1 MKKIIVIGGGFAG
14 LSAASFLANSGHKV
28 ELIEASPK
36 LGGRAYSFYDEE
48 TKSVIDNGQHI
59 LMGCYKET
67 LKFLKLIDAEKNFSY
82 QEKLRV
88 NFLNDK
94 RKLYR
99 LESTQLFYPLN
110 LLFGLLNFEVLNF
123 LDRLKILRFFIKLYF
138 YSDSELKNLTVR
150 QWFLLEGQDEKI
162 RESFWDFLA
171 VGALN
176 TSTTKASAKAF
187 ADILKEM
194 FSKGNEASTII
205 LPLKGLSE
213 SYCNEAQ
220 TFIEKNGGVINLSE
234 QVTGFEIKDD
244 EVKKI
249 STSKR
254 TITDFDYVISTVPWF
269 ALKTFEVSGQ
279 ENTNNPRRFLQDI
292 NLTFEHS
299 SILTIHIWFHTSHAE
314 LVSATP
320 SVSEIPNQVRNDLT
334 ENFYA
339 LIGSTIHWIFTHEDH
354 ITLVK
359 SDANHI
365 IDKSKEELFELA
377 VSELKKYTGI
387 EREEIKSYKVIKEKR
402 ATFVPD
408 NKTLDKRP
416 NTKTKIKNLL
426 LAGDWINTGLPSTI
440 ESAVKSGKIAAEE
453 IN

>member
-48 TKSVIDNGQHI
+48 TESVLDNGQHI

-67 LKFLKLIDAEKNFSY
+67 LKFLKLIHAEKNFSY
-82 QEKLRV
+82 QERLKV

-99 LESTQLFYPLN
+99 LEATQLFYPLN
-110 LLFGLLNFEVLNF
+110 LLFGLLNFEALNF
-123 LDRLKILRFFIKLYF
+123 IDRLKILRFFIKLYF
-138 YSDSELKNLTVR
+138 YSDSELNNLTVH

-220 TFIEKNGGVINLSE
+220 TFIEKNGGAINLSE

-249 STSKR
+249 ITHNR
-254 TITDFDYVISTVPWF
+254 TITDFDYVISAIPWF
-269 ALKTFEVSGQ
+269 ALKTFGVSTQ
-279 ENTNNPRRFLQDI
+279 ENTSNPRRFLQDI

-299 SILTIHIWFHTSHAE
+299 SILTIHIWLQKRHTE
-314 LVSATP
+314 LVSA
-320 SVSEIPNQVRNDLT
+320 SSSMAEIPKQVRNDLT
-334 ENFYA
+334 QDFYA
-339 LIGSTIHWIFTHEDH
+339 LIGSPIHWIFTHKDH

-359 SDANHI
+359 SDANDI
-365 IDKSKEELFELA
+365 IDKPKEELFEMA
-377 VSELKKYTGI
+377 VTELKKYAGT

-408 NKTLDKRP
+408 NKTIDKRP

-426 LAGDWINTGLPSTI
+426 LAGDWVNTGLPSTI
-440 ESAVKSGKIAAEE
+440 ESAVKSGRIAAEK